1 MLLSLSA
8 RADELIWHTLPYIKH
23 SLHERL
29 LERSR
34 SGAGPVVER
43 ALSRRARPWLA

>member
-1 MLLSLSA
+1 MPLALFA

-23 SLHERL
+23 SLHEQL

-34 SGAGPVVER
+34 SGAGPVVEW
-43 ALSRRARPWLA
+43 ALSRDARPWLA